1 MIKSTLG
8 NTGLEISQLG
18 IGLAEIG
25 HLELD
30 DNGLKQAGLLLNT
43 ALDSGI
49 NFFDTAECYEN
60 SETIVGKVVKDRRQ
74 EYILATKCGHL
85 IEDYGG
91 DEYANWSKD
100 GIQTSI
106 ERSLLRLQTDYVD
119 LIQLHSPLL
128 DILKKGEAIEELEK
142 LKKEG
147 KTRFI
152 GCSGDNDVALWAAK
166 SGVFDTIQTSFNIT
180 DQLAR
185 KQLFQYTKQHN
196 LGLIA
201 KRPIANAAWG
211 AVTSP
216 SEYANEYFERA
227 KTLLKLGPVVDSP
240 DDRFVLSIGFV
251 LGHEEINTAIIGTTN
266 SEHLIE
272 NVKVIENKLPISNST
287 ILDLHRRFDNE
298 GKNWKQLT

>member
-1 MIKSTLG
+1 MIKSVLG
-8 NTGLEISQLG
+8 NTGLEVSQLG
-18 IGLAEIG
+18 IGLAGIG

-30 DNGLKQAGLLLNT
+30 DNGLKQAGLVLNT
-43 ALDSGI
+43 ALDLGI

-91 DEYANWSKD
+91 DEHANWSKD

-128 DILKKGEAIEELEK
+128 DILKKGEVIEELEK

-152 GCSGDNDVALWAAK
+152 GCSGDNEVALWAAK
-166 SGVFDTIQTSFNIT
+166 CGVFDTIQTSFNIT

-185 KQLFQYTKQHN
+185 QELFQYIRQHN

-251 LGHEEINTAIIGTTN
+251 LGHEEIDTAIIGTSN

>member
-1 MIKSTLG
+1 MIKSVLG
-8 NTGLEISQLG
+8 KTGLEVSQLG

-30 DNGLKQAGLLLNT
+30 DDGIKKAGLILNT
-43 ALDSGI
+43 ALDLGI
-49 NFFDTAECYEN
+49 NFFDTAECYIN
-60 SETIVGKVVKDRRQ
+60 SETFVGKVAKDRRQ
-74 EYILATKCGHL
+74 EYILATKCGHFV
-85 IEDYGG
+85 ESYGG
-91 DEYANWSKD
+91 DEYADWSRD

-106 ERSLLRLQTDYVD
+106 ERSLLRLQTDYID
-119 LIQLHSPLL
+119 LLQLHSPLL
-128 DILKKGEAIEELEK
+128 DILKKGEAIGELEK

-152 GCSGDNDVALWAAK
+152 GCSGDNEVALWAAK
-166 SGVFDTIQTSFNIT
+166 CGVFDTIQTSFNIT

-185 KQLFQYTKQHN
+185 QQLFQYIRQHN

-227 KTLLKLGPVVDSP
+227 KTLLKLGPVVASP
-240 DDRFVLSIGFV
+240 DERFVLSIGFV
-251 LGHEEINTAIIGTTN
+251 LGHEEVDTAIIGTSN
-266 SEHLIE
+266 PEHLIE

-287 ILDLHRRFDNE
+287 ILDLHRRFDND
-298 GKNWKQLT
+298 GKDWKQLT